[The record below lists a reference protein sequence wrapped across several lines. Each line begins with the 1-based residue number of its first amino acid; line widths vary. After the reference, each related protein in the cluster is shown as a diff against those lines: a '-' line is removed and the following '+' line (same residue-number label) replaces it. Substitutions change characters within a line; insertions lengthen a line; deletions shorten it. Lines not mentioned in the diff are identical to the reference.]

1 MINSSRL
8 VETFQ
13 SHTADF
19 CIQIYPTEPILN
31 FVGLYTSAGVQNTT
45 MEASNNND
53 PKSIQHKEDKHP
65 LRKPTK
71 GDPSESGN
79 QEVKERPNV
88 ESQPDESS
96 SGHKKN
102 SSERKS
108 VVEEDCYE
116 SLVKDTPKKRRPER
130 RTDLL
135 SPAGGIITSAEIL
148 NARADQYGWL
158 WRKVGIFRS
167 RERYWALLYHKVIRQ
182 LHMRVCQIQYVV
194 S

>member
-1 MINSSRL
+1 MINCSR
-8 VETFQ
+8 VV
-13 SHTADF
+13 DRNIPNF
-19 CIQIYPTEPILN
+19 CTQIYNTEPSLN
-31 FVGLYTSAGVQNTT
+31 FVGLYTSVGVQKTT

-65 LRKPTK
+65 QRKPTK
-71 GDPSESGN
+71 EDPSESGN

-88 ESQPDESS
+88 QSQPDEGS

-158 WRKVGIFRS
+158 WRKVGMFRS
-167 RERYWALLYHKVIRQ
+167 RERFWALLYHKVIRQ
-182 LHMRVCQIQYVV
+182 LGAVHK
-194 S
+194 

>member
-1 MINSSRL
+1 M
-8 VETFQ
+8 
-13 SHTADF
+13 
-19 CIQIYPTEPILN
+19 
-31 FVGLYTSAGVQNTT
+31 GLYTSAGVQNTT

-53 PKSIQHKEDKHP
+53 PKIIRHKEDKHQP
-65 LRKPTK
+65 RKPPK
-71 GDPSESGN
+71 KEPSESGN

-88 ESQPDESS
+88 QSQLDEDSS

-158 WRKVGIFRS
+158 WRKVGMFRS
-167 RERYWALLYHKVIRQ
+167 RERYWALLYHKVI
-182 LHMRVCQIQYVV
+182 
-194 S
+194 

>member
-1 MINSSRL
+1 M
-8 VETFQ
+8 
-13 SHTADF
+13 
-19 CIQIYPTEPILN
+19 
-31 FVGLYTSAGVQNTT
+31 GLYTSAGVPNTT
-45 MEASNNND
+45 MEAPNHND
-53 PKSIQHKEDKHP
+53 PKSIQHKENKHP
-65 LRKPTK
+65 PRKPTK

-88 ESQPDESS
+88 QSQPDEGS

-158 WRKVGIFRS
+158 WRKVGMFRS
-167 RERYWALLYHKVIRQ
+167 RERFWALLYHKVIRH
-182 LHMRVCQIQYVV
+182 LSLSNPVRIILT
-194 S
+194 

>member
-1 MINSSRL
+1 M
-8 VETFQ
+8 
-13 SHTADF
+13 
-19 CIQIYPTEPILN
+19 
-31 FVGLYTSAGVQNTT
+31 GLHTSAGVQNTT

-65 LRKPTK
+65 TRKPTK

-88 ESQPDESS
+88 QSQPDESS
-96 SGHKKN
+96 SRHKKN

-158 WRKVGIFRS
+158 WRKVGMFRS
-167 RERYWALLYHKVIRQ
+167 RERYWALLYHKVIRHAS
-182 LHMRVCQIQYVV
+182 LSNPVRIILT
-194 S
+194 

>member
-19 CIQIYPTEPILN
+19 CIQIYNSEPSLN

-65 LRKPTK
+65 PRKPTK

-88 ESQPDESS
+88 QSQLDEGS
-96 SGHKKN
+96 SGRKKN

-167 RERYWALLYHKVIRQ
+167 RERFWALLYHKVIRYVS
-182 LHMRVCQIQYVV
+182 LSNPVCIILT
-194 S
+194 